1 MTDAELNRYATL
13 ICDAIQVS
21 VPSTRAEALIAQANA
36 LIARERARQPVK
48 QPRGGLDVP
57 QRIGYDYTPAREL

>member
-13 ICDAIQVS
+13 ICDAIQDKDVKS
-21 VPSTRAEALIAQANA
+21 ALAAVNTA
-36 LIARERARQPVK
+36 IARERARQPVK

-57 QRIGYDYTPAREL
+57 WNTIGTPFAR